1 MPKITSARNVRHLR
15 RELHIARS
23 TIRQNA
29 LKATTVALKATT
41 VAERTRKEQATY
53 RQTILRLYSQNVLAR
68 QNARVLHEMFVEQ
81 QEIIRRKQSEIRAMV
96 QKDDSANDS
105 ALETART
112 MIALNQQLC
121 AHCLDTRHILKTKK
135 NKRFIVECKACKV
148 YE

>member
-29 LKATTVALKATT
+29 LKANAD
-41 VAERTRKEQATY
+41 AERTRKGQEAY

-68 QNARVLHEMFVEQ
+68 QNVRILHDMFVEQ
-81 QEIIRRKQSEIRAMV
+81 QEISRRTQSEIRDRL
-96 QKDDSANDS
+96 QKTEMQKNP
-105 ALETART
+105 ALETAHT
-112 MIALNQQLC
+112 MIALSQQLC
-121 AHCLDTRHILKTKK
+121 AHCLGTRHILKTKQ
-135 NKRFIVECKACKV
+135 NKRFSVECKACRV